1 MAKSVYEK
9 STIVLINGEEIELVP
24 TLAAM
29 EYLQGTVD
37 NFQAIY
43 GRLATLNFDM
53 YAHVIVAGV
62 LPKKTN
68 IKTVKDGV
76 FETGMTNLMEPLI
89 RYVTILL
96 NGGKEP
102 KATEEA
108 KGEEG
113 E

>member
-1 MAKSVYEK
+1 
-9 STIVLINGEEIELVP
+9 
-24 TLAAM
+24 M
-29 EYLQGTVD
+29 EYLQGQVD

-62 LPKKTN
+62 LPKKADF
-68 IKTVKDGV
+68 KGAKEDV

-102 KATEEA
+102 KVQEEA